1 MTPILTAR
9 DFLNTLPKVSNYI
22 SLPNQLK
29 ADPKRL
35 RREFLEIATDP
46 KERFDFRTRSL
57 MLPSLHS
64 EELDVCTSSEV
75 VEALMTA
82 FKKEFPSE
90 KLDSIASKMRSE
102 DCHPDGFLAY
112 LFCIAFAKLGPANTQ
127 ESIHAVQ
134 KALKGTSLEATL
146 TKHLETIKRKRNS

>member
-1 MTPILTAR
+1 
-9 DFLNTLPKVSNYI
+9 
-22 SLPNQLK
+22 
-29 ADPKRL
+29 
-35 RREFLEIATDP
+35 
-46 KERFDFRTRSL
+46 
-57 MLPSLHS
+57 MLLSLHS

-102 DCHPDGFLAY
+102 DCHPDGFLAH